1 MDGKNP
7 SRVAHE
13 KEISKAR
20 KSEMTKSEN
29 AEQHNASQSLNH
41 DKVEEGSSHLSGSIS
56 SLSTT
61 RVSSGVNRRH
71 QTARLKQVALQFLSN
86 IYMYSET
93 VQEFQQVQNALDVER
108 KSSADAAQDTLLPS
122 PGIILAQNKTQQADK
137 VSIRLRGKKY
147 KYAKRPHFSR
157 EKNRNWALGQW
168 RKDAVLNGLLN
179 SRVFMS
185 YSNAYP
191 TLCYSIKPY
200 RSNTSTNGSTEKRE
214 RSKKLKR
221 AKDIN
226 RFGRFSSKRFGKGQC
241 YGHMLC
247 PIRFDNDFSIKMNK
261 RYESFLSGGHDEEKD
276 EDTHIEYMINQE
288 YAEYYREFC
297 KAWCHERE
305 TQREREK
312 AYNPYYIDDPRLRQG
327 ARKTVITKLGPMYT
341 FSVIRYANQKTLKNE
356 LNEDFAESHPWI
368 PPSLTLSKIRNLKR
382 ETLEY
387 WKKHDLEISTLALA
401 VVYFEKL
408 IIRKVVIKSNRKLKF
423 ATCLL
428 LAFKFNEST
437 IVAEDDNVN
446 QAINEEQQLQR
457 GNSLGNNTN
466 DVSRPRF
473 RYENENE
480 SAKSAS
486 SIFEAAQH
494 MYGIGKKEIIKNE
507 MQVFSELSFGLFTD
521 PDDVVEHFN
530 RLLRVIE
537 LRPHEYLSRAGFL
550 FWRQQNTTQA
560 DERHFEDDAE
570 M

>member
-1 MDGKNP
+1 MARLEDGTQHVVPQDLNP
-7 SRVAHE
+7 A
-13 KEISKAR
+13 
-20 KSEMTKSEN
+20 
-29 AEQHNASQSLNH
+29 
-41 DKVEEGSSHLSGSIS
+41 KVEDLSRATG

-71 QTARLKQVALQFLSN
+71 QAARLKRVALQFLSN

-93 VQEFQQVQNALDVER
+93 VQEYQQTQDSHVEH
-108 KSSADAAQDTLLPS
+108 KSSADATQDILLPS
-122 PGIILAQNKTQQADK
+122 PGIILAQNKNQRADK
-137 VSIRLRGKKY
+137 VSIRLRGKKC
-147 KYAKRPHFSR
+147 KYTKRPNFSR
-157 EKNRNWALGQW
+157 DKNRNWALGQW
-168 RKDAVLNGLLN
+168 RKDAVLKGLLN

-200 RSNTSTNGSTEKRE
+200 KSNASSSGSTEQSE
-214 RSKKLKR
+214 RSKRMKR

-226 RFGRFSSKRFGKGQC
+226 RFGRYSSKRFGKGQC

-247 PIRFDNDFSIKMNK
+247 SIRFDNDFSIKMNK
-261 RYESFLSGGHDEEKD
+261 RYESFLSGHSEEKD
-276 EDTHIEYMINQE
+276 EDSQIEYMINQE
-288 YAEYYREFC
+288 YLEWYREFC

-408 IIRKVVIKSNRKLKF
+408 IIRKLVIKSNRKLKF

-437 IVAEDDNVN
+437 IVSEDDNVN

-457 GNSLGNNTN
+457 GNSMGHNTN
-466 DVSRPRF
+466 EVNMPRL
-473 RYENENE
+473 RHENENE

-486 SIFEAAQH
+486 SIFDAAQQI
-494 MYGIGKKEIIKNE
+494 YGIGKKEIIKNE

-550 FWRQQNTTQA
+550 FWRQQNATQV
-560 DERHFEDDAE
+560 DNRHFDDDDIDI
-570 M
+570 